1 MRTLHFS
8 PSSCSRQPQSGS
20 ARTALAEHVG
30 HLLPR
35 GIAQEAAN
43 MDWNGFTSTFA
54 PEGAIRLGSWATE
67 PAARDQID
75 CRATLSIDNRIL
87 SLHAKASGPI
97 GAMTSMLHDIGA
109 PIQIVSL
116 HQRTSG
122 DQVITFLLC
131 ENDDRQCWAA
141 GFGASS
147 DEASINALIAGA
159 NRLLPAAP
167 L

>member
-1 MRTLHFS
+1 MHALHFA
-8 PSSCSRQPQSGS
+8 PTDCSRQPQSGS
-20 ARTALAEHVG
+20 APVALAERFG
-30 HLLPR
+30 YPLPR

-43 MDWNGFTSTFA
+43 MDWDGFTTTYA
-54 PEGAIRLGSWATE
+54 PEGAIRLGSWAAE
-67 PAARDQID
+67 PAARDQLD
-75 CRATLSIDNRIL
+75 CRATISIDDRTM

-97 GAMTSMLHDIGA
+97 SAMTSMLYDIGA

-159 NRLLPAAP
+159 NRLLPGAR
-167 L
+167 

>member
-1 MRTLHFS
+1 
-8 PSSCSRQPQSGS
+8 
-20 ARTALAEHVG
+20 
-30 HLLPR
+30 
-35 GIAQEAAN
+35 
-43 MDWNGFTSTFA
+43 MDWNGFTSTYA
-54 PEGAIRLGSWATE
+54 PEGSIRLGSWTIE

-75 CRATLSIDNRIL
+75 CRATLSIDDRTM

-97 GAMTSMLHDIGA
+97 SAMTSMLYDIGA
-109 PIQIVSL
+109 PIQILSL

-147 DEASINALIAGA
+147 DEASVNALIAGA
-159 NRLLPAAP
+159 NRLLPTAR